1 MMDLAMGQIHRFGQD
16 PKRDAET
23 LTYIKQLG
31 INNAIT
37 HTPELPGD
45 GYWELDGL
53 LWLKQQVERFDLK
66 LAAIECMPNRFYDKI
81 KRGLPGRD
89 EQIENVQKTI
99 RNVGEAGIDKLVY
112 VWNVLQIAFRTG
124 HLPVGRGGAN
134 VTVYHH
140 ADMAP
145 APVTEVG
152 EYTDEFLWDTLT
164 YFLKAVLPV
173 AEEAG
178 VMLALHPDD
187 PPMPK
192 IAGVARIIRSVDAY
206 KRVLEIYPSPSNGFE
221 FCQGCIAEM
230 CEDVEDVYDAIRF
243 FAERKSIAYV
253 HFRNV
258 IGTVPDFAESFIDDG
273 KVDMLRAMRTYKEA
287 GYDGLFMLDHTPHLV
302 NDTPWAHRGRA
313 YAVGYIRGLLHCVYS
328 DIC

>member
-16 PKRDAET
+16 PRHDAET
-23 LTYIKQLG
+23 LTFIQQLG
-31 INNAIT
+31 IHNAIV

-53 LWLKQQVERFDLK
+53 LWLKRQVERFGLK

-89 EQIENVQKTI
+89 EQIEKVQKTI
-99 RNVGEAGIDKLVY
+99 RNMGKAGIDKLAY

-124 HLPVGRGGAN
+124 TLPVGRGGAD

-140 ADMAP
+140 GDMAP

-152 EYTDEFLWDTLT
+152 EYSDEFLWDTLT

-187 PPMPK
+187 PPVPK

-230 CEDVEDVYDAIRF
+230 CADVEEVYDAIRY
-243 FAERKSIAYV
+243 FAERKAIAYV

-258 IGTVPDFAESFIDDG
+258 KGAVPDFEESFIDDG

-287 GYDGLFMLDHTPHLV
+287 GYDGLFMLDHTPRLV

-313 YAVGYIRGLLHCVYS
+313 YAVGYIRGLLHCVYAE
-328 DIC
+328 